1 MEQRN
6 KIALILSLVAVVLSC
21 FAAFGKKWDIDNP
34 SFPLGVLSLLVTI
47 LIGWQIFTALGIK
60 KEIKDATE
68 RMREEN
74 QVLNSRLDAF
84 EKAANKK
91 IDKLKSEQGIL
102 KLSHS
107 SIELN
112 KECGRAYFTI
122 DSNTNWNIFVNNTAK
137 SESVRDLIVYPL
149 NGSGNATITVEYGA
163 VVTQNYN
170 EHAVLAVF
178 YQSYGTKQT
187 ASVTLYRRHL
197 PD

>member
-1 MEQRN
+1 MEHNN
-6 KIALILSLVAVVLSC
+6 KVAIVISLVAVILSC
-21 FAAFGKKWDIDNP
+21 FAAFGKDWEVDNP
-34 SFPLGVLSLLVTI
+34 SFPLGVLSLLVTV

-178 YQSYGTKQT
+178 YQSYGTKQA